1 MKTRILILAL
11 AAALVYVTAML
22 VLQKTAEPKAADPSE
37 AVYNNILTRTSVRKY
52 QDKKIDDATI
62 EKLLRAGMAAPTAGN
77 RQPWHFVVC
86 TDKEVLADLAAANPN
101 AGMVARAPL
110 AIAVCG
116 DKDKTFDGEGAEMWV
131 QDCSAATENILL
143 AAHGLGLGAVWT
155 GVYPVKDRVSKISK
169 ALELPETIVP
179 LGVIAIGHPAEMPAV
194 KQKFS
199 EDNVSYDFYE
209 E

>member
-86 TDKEVLADLAAANPN
+86 TDKEVLADLAAANSN

-155 GVYPVKDRVSKISK
+155 GVYPVKDRVNKISK

>member
-11 AAALVYVTAML
+11 AAALVYLAIQL
-22 VLQKTAEPKAADPSE
+22 VLLKTAEPKAADPSE
-37 AVYNNILTRTSVRKY
+37 AVYTNILTRVSVRKY
-52 QDKKIDDATI
+52 QDKKIDEDTL

-86 TDKEVLADLAAANPN
+86 TDKEVLAHVAAANPN
-101 AGMVARAPL
+101 GGMVAQAPL
-110 AIAVCG
+110 AIVVCG
-116 DKDKTFDGEGAEMWV
+116 DKSKTFEGEAAEMWV

-143 AAHGLGLGAVWT
+143 AAHGFGLGAVWT
-155 GVYPVKDRVSKISK
+155 GVYPIKERMSKLSEV
-169 ALELPETIVP
+169 LELPETIIP
-179 LGVIAIGHPAEMPAV
+179 LSVIVIGYPDEMPAV

-209 E
+209 N